1 MTPMDVLMAAVPH
14 VTAAPKE
21 VTVAG
26 QMTFRPARNQREHP
40 DQLVLTVAGGIPG
53 ERWAKEPWLRLEDGS
68 PDPSIQVSILPSRVH
83 DLVRPDPEAVV
94 HPGDPVIADLDT
106 SEANLPVGSLL
117 EAGTALIRVS
127 AVFNDACVKWKARY
141 GADAMA
147 WVNLPEH
154 RALRLRGI
162 LCSIER
168 DGVLREGDQIRVVSR
183 G

>member
-1 MTPMDVLMAAVPH
+1 MTPMDVLMAGIRH
-14 VTAAPKE
+14 VTEAPKE
-21 VTVAG
+21 VTTAR
-26 QMTFRPARNQREHP
+26 QLTFRPGRNLREHP
-40 DQLVLTVAGGIPG
+40 DRLVMTVTGGIPG
-53 ERWAKEPWLRLEDGS
+53 ERWSKEPWLRLEDGS
-68 PDPSIQVSILPSRVH
+68 PDPAIQVSILPARVH
-83 DLVRPDPEAVV
+83 DLVRPDPDAAV

-106 SEANLPVGSLL
+106 SEANLPVGALL

-127 AVFNDACVKWKARY
+127 EVFNDACVKWKVRY
-141 GADAMA
+141 GEDAMV

-168 DGVLREGDQIRVVSR
+168 DGVLRQGDEIRVVSR